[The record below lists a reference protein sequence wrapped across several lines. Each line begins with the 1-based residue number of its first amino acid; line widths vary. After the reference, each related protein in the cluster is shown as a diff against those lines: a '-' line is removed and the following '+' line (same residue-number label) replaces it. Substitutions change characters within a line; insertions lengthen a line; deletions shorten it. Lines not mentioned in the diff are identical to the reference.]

1 MSVILRIAAI
11 DDAPALLDIYA
22 PYVTDT
28 CISFEDTV
36 PTLSE
41 FESRITNTLLKF
53 PYIVCESDGKPIAY
67 AYAHS
72 YRSRAAYD
80 WGAELSVYVDK
91 NAHHSGIG
99 TALYTALIEIL
110 RNMNFQ
116 TVYGIVT
123 FPNPKSE
130 KLHEKFGFKNC
141 GIMPKCGYKLGQWVD
156 ITNFEL
162 EIGTFPSNPPALL
175 TINDIPE
182 KTIAKILSEAAEK
195 VHI

>member
-1 MSVILRIAAI
+1 MNIRLRIAVP
-11 DDAPALLDIYA
+11 DDAQALLDIYA

-36 PTLSE
+36 PTLAE
-41 FESRITNTLLKF
+41 FESRIRNTLPKY
-53 PYIVCESDGKPIAY
+53 PYIVCEADEKPIAY

-99 TALYTALIEIL
+99 TALYTALIELL

-123 FPNPKSE
+123 YPNPKSE
-130 KLHEKFGFKNC
+130 KLHQKFGFKNC
-141 GIMPKCGYKLGQWVD
+141 GIMPKCGYKLGKWVD

-162 EIGTFPSNPPALL
+162 EIGTFPAEPPQLL
-175 TINDIPE
+175 TIDDLPAQTIQDIFD
-182 KTIAKILSEAAEK
+182 KAAQK
-195 VHI
+195 MRV

>member
-1 MSVILRIAAI
+1 MSILFRTASPA
-11 DDAPALLDIYA
+11 DAKALLDIYA
-22 PYVTDT
+22 PYVSET

-36 PTLSE
+36 PTIAE
-41 FESRITNTLLKF
+41 FESRIKNTLLKF
-53 PYIVCESDGKPIAY
+53 PYIVCEAEEKPVGY

-80 WGAELSVYVDK
+80 WGTELSVYVDK

-99 TALYTALIEIL
+99 TALYTALIELL

-123 FPNPKSE
+123 SPNPKSE
-130 KLHEKFGFKNC
+130 RLHQKLGFKNC
-141 GIMPKCGYKLGQWVD
+141 GVMPKCGYKLGKWVD

-162 EIGTFPSNPPALL
+162 EIGSFPAEPPRLL
-175 TINDIPE
+175 T
-182 KTIAKILSEAAEK
+182 LSELPAETIQSIFSKAAES
-195 VHI
+195 VRI